1 MLLYFTEVRDDESK
15 AHRWNIPS
23 KTNRMGENQW
33 HATHSRTKG
42 NYASS
47 KALGINGWTTKLHVS
62 HALQSTHVSKISH
75 SWNDYT
81 CECKREVALFKNS
94 CPCCVGNISPAE
106 VISCTERTV
115 AFCRRQNN
123 CHWRHK
129 AGSFWYDDGYFVLQ
143 HGNTECKS
151 HPKYEGTWLGLRG
164 NREGHASRWLHHL
177 AVGVSREP
185 IFARPND
192 ENIDL
197 LVWSSCCYFH
207 HSLRS

>member
-1 MLLYFTEVRDDESK
+1 MDE
-15 AHRWNIPS
+15 RPS
-23 KTNRMGENQW
+23 CMSV
-33 HATHSRTKG
+33 TH
-42 NYASS
+42 
-47 KALGINGWTTKLHVS
+47 I
-62 HALQSTHVSKISH
+62 QSTHVSKISH

-143 HGNTECKS
+143 
-151 HPKYEGTWLGLRG
+151 RG
-164 NREGHASRWLHHL
+164 NSVKVTPNRGYVIWITGSREGLACRWLHHL

-185 IFARPND
+185 IFARPSD

-207 HSLRS
+207 HSLHPAFDPVCALIIWCNNCSRDRGSQPKPYAFTCKDFEF